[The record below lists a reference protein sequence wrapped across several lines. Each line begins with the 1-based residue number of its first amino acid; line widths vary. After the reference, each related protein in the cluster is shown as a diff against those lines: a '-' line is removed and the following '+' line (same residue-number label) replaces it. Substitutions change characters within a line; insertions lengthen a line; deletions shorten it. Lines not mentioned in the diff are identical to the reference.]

1 MPPLLQGFWDGKMWI
16 LSVCWGE
23 LVEVSIPTAESLSH
37 AISGAGDPGCSH
49 SPEAMWNMRPTTL
62 SVANFIVIPGN
73 ELTRWLLRA
82 MPASASREEEW
93 VSLLKLK

>member
-1 MPPLLQGFWDGKMWI
+1 MERCGYS
-16 LSVCWGE
+16 SVCWGE
-23 LVEVSIPTAESLSH
+23 LVEVSIPTAEGLSH
-37 AISGAGDPGCSH
+37 ALSGAGDPGCSH
-49 SPEAMWNMRPTTL
+49 SPEAMENSPLILQWTMRPTTL
-62 SVANFIVIPGN
+62 SVAKFIVIPGN